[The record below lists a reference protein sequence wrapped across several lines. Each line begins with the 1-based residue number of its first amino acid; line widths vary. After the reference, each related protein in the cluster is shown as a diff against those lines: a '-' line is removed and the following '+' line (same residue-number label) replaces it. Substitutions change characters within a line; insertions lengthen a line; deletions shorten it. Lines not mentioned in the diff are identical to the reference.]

1 MLQNSNKIHNKINTS
16 LQHYTYPELIF
27 LLAEPGAVWLV
38 GWLRLV
44 SILLFVFVD
53 FVAVD
58 CLEHF
63 FFKKSFFTDNFLFL
77 LSLPSECFLSLL
89 LYWFGAKMILL
100 ILFQEWIG
108 RAALP
113 WQAKPDLQ
121 SLLATFSCIST
132 F

>member
-1 MLQNSNKIHNKINTS
+1 M
-16 LQHYTYPELIF
+16 YPELIF

-58 CLEHF
+58 CLEQF
-63 FFKKSFFTDNFLFL
+63 FLKKSLFTDNFLFL

-89 LYWFGAKMILL
+89 LY
-100 ILFQEWIG
+100 
-108 RAALP
+108 
-113 WQAKPDLQ
+113 
-121 SLLATFSCIST
+121 
-132 F
+132 